1 MKNALIIFVRKPE
14 MGKVKTRL
22 AATVG
27 DEKALEIYIELLT
40 HTHAVTSEIKADK
53 FVFYADRIEPD
64 DLWNGEG
71 FTKKLQG
78 NYDLGGKMKEAFS
91 TIFEMGFEKVL
102 IIGSDCLELS
112 GAIIE
117 EAFEVLEKKEVVI
130 GPANDGG
137 YYLLGMKELSPGL
150 FENKQWS
157 TEHVFQETIDDLQ
170 NENIDYAVLTT
181 LTDVDTEES
190 WIKTNKKQT

>member
-14 MGKVKTRL
+14 KGKVKTRL

-27 DEKALEIYIELLT
+27 VEKALEIYIELLT
-40 HTHAVTSEIKADK
+40 HTRAISSGVDAAKV
-53 FVFYADRIEPD
+53 VFYAHEIELD
-64 DLWNGEG
+64 DLWNGQG

-91 TIFEMGFEKVL
+91 TLFEMGFEKVL

-112 GAIIE
+112 TAIIE

-130 GPANDGG
+130 GPAKDGG
-137 YYLLGMKELSPGL
+137 YYLLGLKKLLPGL

-157 TEHVFQETIDDLQ
+157 TEHVFQQTIDDLQ
-170 NENIDYAVLTT
+170 NENIDYHVLIS

-190 WIKTNKKQT
+190 WIETNNKLA